1 MHNNLN
7 FLNKFKKNNRYG
19 EINLF
24 ESDFEDSVW
33 IFNLKTKQQNKII
46 DFNMKLQDET
56 LLTDYKNKNILHTIK
71 TLIMEFLLRNDM
83 HKNSDDTISQGLSGI
98 MHFIGLINSFDN
110 DKLFAKYGFKFMNK
124 DSLMNIINRRLKS
137 NNLFYVYEGESLLRS
152 FLEKNNLDKAV
163 YSKSDIDG
171 IELFIKNNNI
181 DIQKEI
187 FKYRFCDISFSFS
200 KVLLNQN
207 KINSHQT
214 EYNGYFRYDIEE
226 DKSSVKTAI
235 KPFIKILNILKE
247 MYKLSDNNLSL
258 PFKDDIDY
266 ILNYNF
272 ESKELKHFETYPFNT
287 ILKVFKSS
295 LDFHFEYGNDI
306 VDSFILF
313 LDNFENNNKSIK
325 KSNKPISK
333 INIEEVD
340 LLVMNSLTGKLKTE
354 NIDRF
359 LFKDENN
366 FFNELRD
373 HKSLY
378 GFLNVYYGCAQFIT
392 GALMARRQSEI
403 NSMEIDC
410 FDEINLQLNF
420 RKSKSYQHSF
430 GIRDYISLPCPEI
443 VIEIIKN
450 INKIAKRL
458 NDNDEVKKL
467 FFIPKMENPFYQK
480 KCKKSIYK
488 NFDYMFDYF
497 DVDLIDGKRPYIR
510 QHQLRRFFAMSF
522 FWSSGFKS
530 IDTLRWFLG
539 HTNAEHV
546 YNYIKENTNGE
557 VLNNVKAQYI
567 SENINDYENLNEIFE
582 NKYNII
588 DYNLINKEDLADYIN
603 TMLADGV
610 ITVEPEF
617 IENDE
622 GKRFEIIV
630 KVKNND

>member
-1 MHNNLN
+1 MHNNLD
-7 FLNKFKKNNRYG
+7 FLNKFKENNRYG
-19 EINLF
+19 EIHFLK
-24 ESDFEDSVW
+24 SDFEDNVW
-33 IFNLKTKQQNKII
+33 IFDFKKKQQNKII
-46 DFNMKLQDET
+46 DFNMKLQDNT
-56 LLTDYKNKNILHTIK
+56 LLTDYKNRNTLNTFK
-71 TLIMEFLLRNDM
+71 TLIMEFLLSNDM
-83 HKNSDDTISQGLSGI
+83 HRNADDTISQGLNGI
-98 MHFIGLINSFDN
+98 MHFIGLINSFDDN
-110 DKLFAKYGFKFMNK
+110 KLFAKYGFKIVDK
-124 DSLMNIINRRLKS
+124 DLLMNVISRRLES
-137 NNLFYVYEGESLLRS
+137 NNLFYVYNGEPLLKS
-152 FLEKNNLDKAV
+152 FLEKNNLDKEV
-163 YSKSDIDG
+163 YQKSDIEE
-171 IELFIKNNNI
+171 IELFIKENNI
-181 DIQKEI
+181 DLQKEV
-187 FKYRFCDISFSFS
+187 FEYQFCPIAFSLS
-200 KVLLNQN
+200 KVLLNKN
-207 KINSHQT
+207 KVESYIT
-214 EYNGYFRYDIEE
+214 EYEGYFRYDIEE
-226 DKSSVKTAI
+226 DKASVKTAI
-235 KPFIKILNILKE
+235 KPFTKCLSILKE
-247 MYKLSDNNLSL
+247 MYKLEDTDLSL

-266 ILNYNF
+266 ILNYDF

-313 LDNFENNNKSIK
+313 LDNLEKNNSSIK

-333 INIEEVD
+333 SNIEEID
-340 LLVMNSLTGKLKTE
+340 LLVKNSLIGKLKSE
-354 NIDRF
+354 NIENF
-359 LFKDENN
+359 LINDDTKYFEG
-366 FFNELRD
+366 LRD

-378 GFLNVYYGCAQFIT
+378 SLMTVYYGCVQFIT

-410 FDEINLQLNF
+410 FDETNLQLNF

-443 VIEIIKN
+443 VIEMIKN

-480 KCKKSIYK
+480 KCKKAIYK
-488 NFDYMFDYF
+488 NFDHLFDYF
-497 DVDLIDGKRPYIR
+497 EVDLIDGRRPYIR

-546 YNYIKENTNGE
+546 YHYIKENTNGE

-567 SENINDYENLNEIFE
+567 SENIKDYESLEEIFE
-582 NKYNII
+582 NKYNIS
-588 DYNLINKEDLADYIN
+588 DYNLIEKDDLADYIN
-603 TMLADGV
+603 TMLEDGT

-622 GKRFEIIV
+622 GQQFEIII